1 MGKLEGKI
9 AVVTGGSSGIG
20 ASIAKM
26 YATEGAKVII
36 VGRNE
41 NTLKEVSNENDNI
54 SYVVGDVTKT
64 SVIQKIMD
72 TIKDKYN
79 NRLDILVNN
88 AGWCPVKPLTEITI
102 EDYDNAFNLDV
113 RAVVELT
120 IHALPLLMESKGNI
134 INMSSVGATHN
145 SSNLSM
151 YQGAKAAIEVFTKVW
166 ALELAESGVRVNAIA
181 PGAIN
186 TNIWNVPGMREEDA
200 KKHEKDVA
208 SAIPVKRFG
217 TPEEVAN
224 IALFLVSNEASYVT
238 GSIYNV
244 DGGMG
249 AL

>member
-64 SVIQKIMD
+64 SVIQEIMD

-79 NRLDILVNN
+79 NRVDILVNN

-145 SSNLSM
+145 SPNLSM

-166 ALELAESGVRVNAIA
+166 ALELAESGVRV
-181 PGAIN
+181 
-186 TNIWNVPGMREEDA
+186 
-200 KKHEKDVA
+200 
-208 SAIPVKRFG
+208 
-217 TPEEVAN
+217 
-224 IALFLVSNEASYVT
+224 IALLLEQLIRIFGMFLVLVKKMQRSMKKVLQVQYQLKDSEHQKKLLTLLYS
-238 GSIYNV
+238 
-244 DGGMG
+244 
-249 AL
+249 